1 MSRTDVS
8 EPCGKLELVMMTQ
21 LRHQCGLEQ
30 FLADTWHDIAGFVN
44 ESAVYIDHAATECL
58 HWYTSGNVYSFF
70 KAAGAVSVHELSMY
84 NFRYVKVQNCKK
96 VVVISTSTDP
106 AFYQRTIK
114 MIMEKNAF
122 EHCAIITA
130 AHSSV
135 LNYDDAVPLEDRVDY
150 AKLKRDVKSWMHA
163 SRQSQDCSVTIL
175 FRPVFISLIDNGLFV
190 TPPFSDLSSP
200 LNSESIKDSECAVE
214 HFVNLFNSLL
224 TYLNLRE
231 DIYSM
236 GKFSEYV
243 AEKLETLPTAV
254 DRRNNLVGG
263 KGVSVIFVDRTLDL
277 CTSTSNNTESLLA
290 RILCTLPH
298 LPHHCNDVAINMYPL
313 FCGLQFVDIPGCL
326 ASSDKT
332 LMNILITK
340 TQKEVLATMNT
351 MLTDI
356 LSTKENFKLR
366 EKLKPKL
373 ATRISAHSLK
383 KLVNKFKDVD
393 LHAISESS
401 KRLQVVLGIIQALTS
416 EETSRLELL
425 ISFEKLVLQNIAV
438 SRDSTSVLG
447 QLSSI
452 IKTREKHGLHT
463 DSILAF
469 LMHIYALAGTEIQFA
484 FQQEQQL
491 EEAIADAI
499 FEDIAKFKGN
509 TVTTSMYQQ
518 SLSLLGVTDSETV
531 KETSAKLAKHIMNIL
546 HEIAQQRASL
556 HNYTSLMTKSSSQEM
571 VRRVG
576 ILQQLL
582 TDMLHPDR
590 FELPD
595 LYQRSPSFISAGFNL
610 FSKGRLKHHPCD
622 NNWIIVYVIGGVT
635 PEEIRE
641 TKAIMSLFNSNCQI
655 TIAGSRLLNPID
667 IVNKVLLSSI
677 DY

>member
-254 DRRNNLVGG
+254 DRRN
-263 KGVSVIFVDRTLDL
+263 
-277 CTSTSNNTESLLA
+277 
-290 RILCTLPH
+290 
-298 LPHHCNDVAINMYPL
+298 
-313 FCGLQFVDIPGCL
+313 FVDIPGCL

>member
-1 MSRTDVS
+1 MEGD
-8 EPCGKLELVMMTQ
+8 
-21 LRHQCGLEQ
+21 LEQ
-30 FLADTWHDIAGFVN
+30 FLADTWHDIAGFVS

-58 HWYTSGNVYSFF
+58 HWYTGGKVYSFF
-70 KAAGAVSVHELSMY
+70 KAAGAVSVHEQAMY
-84 NFRYVKVQNCKK
+84 NFRYIKVQNCKK
-96 VVVISTSTDP
+96 VVIISTSTNLT
-106 AFYQRTIK
+106 FYQRTVK
-114 MIMEKNAF
+114 MILEKNEF
-122 EHCAIITA
+122 EHCTIITA

-135 LNYDDAVPLEDRVDY
+135 LNYEDTVSLEDRVDY
-150 AKLKRDVKSWMHA
+150 AKLKRDVKSWM
-163 SRQSQDCSVTIL
+163 QSNQQLQDCSVTIL

-190 TPPFSDLSSP
+190 TPPFSDLLSP
-200 LNSESIKDSECAVE
+200 LNSGSIKNSKYAVE
-214 HFVNLFNSLL
+214 HFVSLFNSLL

-243 AEKLETLPTAV
+243 AEKLETLPMAIE
-254 DRRNNLVGG
+254 RRNSLVGAKG

-290 RILCTLPH
+290 KILCTLPH

-313 FCGLQFVDIPGCL
+313 FCGPQKFVDVPGCL

-340 TQKEVLATMNT
+340 TQKEVLATTNK
-351 MLTDI
+351 MLIDI
-356 LSTKENFKLR
+356 LPTKENLKLS
-366 EKLKPKL
+366 EKLKPKP

-383 KLVNKFKDVD
+383 KLVNKFKDIDD
-393 LHAISESS
+393 LHTISESS
-401 KRLQVVLGIIQALTS
+401 KKLQVVLGIIQALTS

-452 IKTREKHGLHT
+452 IKTREKHKLHT

-469 LMHIYALAGTEIQFA
+469 LVHIYALAGTEIQFSL
-484 FQQEQQL
+484 QQEQQL
-491 EEAIADAI
+491 EEAIADAV
-499 FEDIAKFKGN
+499 FEDIIKLKGN
-509 TVTTSMYQQ
+509 TMKTSMYEQ
-518 SLSLLGVTDSETV
+518 SLSLLGVTDAETI
-531 KETSAKLAKHIMNIL
+531 KETSAKIAKHIMNIL

-556 HNYTSLMTKSSSQEM
+556 HNYTSLMSKSSSQEI

-595 LYQRSPSFISAGFNL
+595 LHQRSPSFISAGLNL
-610 FSKGRLKHHPCD
+610 FSKGRIKHHPCD
-622 NNWIIVYVIGGVT
+622 NNWIIIYVIGGVT

-641 TKAIMSLFNSNCQI
+641 TKEIISLFNSNCQI
-655 TIAGSRLLNPID
+655 TVAGSRLLNPID
-667 IVNKVLLSSI
+667 IVDKVLLSSI

>member
-1 MSRTDVS
+1 MEGD
-8 EPCGKLELVMMTQ
+8 
-21 LRHQCGLEQ
+21 LEQ

-58 HWYTSGNVYSFF
+58 HWYTGGKVYSFF
-70 KAAGAVSVHELSMY
+70 KAAGAVSVHEQAMY
-84 NFRYVKVQNCKK
+84 NFRYIKVQNCKK
-96 VVVISTSTDP
+96 VVIISTSINLT
-106 AFYQRTIK
+106 FYQRTVK
-114 MIMEKNAF
+114 MILEKNAF
-122 EHCAIITA
+122 EHCTIITA

-135 LNYDDAVPLEDRVDY
+135 LNYDDTVSTEDRVDY
-150 AKLKRDVKSWMHA
+150 AKLKRDVKSWM
-163 SRQSQDCSVTIL
+163 QSNQQLEDCSVTIL

-190 TPPFSDLSSP
+190 TPPFSDLLSP
-200 LNSESIKDSECAVE
+200 LNSGSIKNSEYAVE
-214 HFVNLFNSLL
+214 HFVSLFNSLL
-224 TYLNLRE
+224 TNLNLRE

-243 AEKLETLPTAV
+243 AEKLETLPMAIE
-254 DRRNNLVGG
+254 RRNSLVGATG

-290 RILCTLPH
+290 KILCTLSH

-313 FCGLQFVDIPGCL
+313 FSGPQKFVDVPGCL

-340 TQKEVLATMNT
+340 TQKEVLATANK
-351 MLTDI
+351 MLIDI
-356 LSTKENFKLR
+356 LPTKENLKLR
-366 EKLKPKL
+366 EKLKPKP

-383 KLVNKFKDVD
+383 KLVNKFKDIDD
-393 LHAISESS
+393 LHTISESS
-401 KRLQVVLGIIQALTS
+401 KKLQVVLGIIQALTS
-416 EETSRLELL
+416 EKTSRLELL

-452 IKTREKHGLHT
+452 IKTREKHKLHT

-469 LMHIYALAGTEIQFA
+469 LVHIYALAGTEIQFSL
-484 FQQEQQL
+484 QQEQQL
-491 EEAIADAI
+491 EEAIADAV
-499 FEDIAKFKGN
+499 FEDIIKLKGN
-509 TVTTSMYQQ
+509 TMKTSMYEQ
-518 SLSLLGVTDSETV
+518 SLSLLGVTDAETI
-531 KETSAKLAKHIMNIL
+531 KETSAKIAKHIMTIL

-556 HNYTSLMTKSSSQEM
+556 HNYTSLMSKSSSQEI

-595 LYQRSPSFISAGFNL
+595 LHQRSPSFISAGLNL
-610 FSKGRLKHHPCD
+610 FSKGRIKHHPCD
-622 NNWIIVYVIGGVT
+622 NNWIIIYVIGGVT

-641 TKAIMSLFNSNCQI
+641 TKEIISLFNSNCQI

-667 IVNKVLLSSI
+667 IVDKVLLSSI